1 MPNTSKFTC
10 FLMGSQS
17 RLIQCAEVLLE
28 KDHVV
33 NGIISA
39 EPSIQSWVKEN
50 KLRLIHPS
58 DDLVK
63 ILKLESFDLF
73 FSIDNFLKVPT
84 EILDLP
90 RIYAVNF
97 HDAPLPRYAGTNAT
111 NWALMNGERSHGVT
125 WHVMTDVIDAG
136 DILKQSVFS
145 VSENE
150 TALTLNAG
158 CYEKSVQC
166 FNEFMDELTAGT
178 HKQQRQ
184 DLTKRTFFSRW
195 KRPPG
200 GCTIDWS
207 VSAEEI
213 FALHR
218 GLDYGSYWNPL
229 GLPKVYWNDS
239 IFIVK
244 QMVILDEAS
253 SAPPGTITSI
263 SDTSIHVSTMTKDI
277 SMGEFSTLS
286 GAVFNP
292 GQFIAKTGLKN
303 GDVLAEPKPG
313 FANRIGAIHCDISKH
328 ENFWIKQLENT
339 VPIEIPYA
347 KLPSATPVASNMSK
361 IQLEIPEAIFTG
373 RKTDDTPGDFVLA
386 GFLAYLHRITDKSGF
401 NVNFTHQ
408 ELRQFLEGAES
419 YFADFVPLR
428 VEIDPGQSFETFYQ
442 SIVQQLAS
450 VKKRRTYIRDL
461 ILREPNLRDL
471 FSNSEILNLPVTVDR
486 GDSFGEVQPSGDA
499 DLAVCIPDD
508 GKECTFWFN
517 EATLTKEDVERIRE
531 QFLLALNDI
540 VSGQADSVSDISI
553 LPETERRKVLVEWN
567 DTAVD
572 YNRDLCLQDI
582 FESQVERTPENVAVV
597 YESQQLTYRE
607 LNSRANQLAHYLKKL
622 GVGPEVPVGLFME
635 RSVELVVGIYGII
648 KAGGAYVPLDPEY
661 PTERVAFMLE
671 DTQVPVLLTQDH
683 LTADLPEHNAHVIR
697 LDTEWGKV
705 AQEPADKPVSGT
717 EPANLAYII
726 YTSGS
731 TGKPKGVMNE
741 HRGIVNRL
749 FWMQDEFQLNEKDRV
764 LQKTPF
770 SFDVSVWEFFW
781 PLQVGARL
789 VVCRP
794 GGHRDSDYLVSLI
807 IEQQITTMHFVP
819 SMLQIFL
826 EEKGVENCIGIK
838 RVICSGEALPYELQK
853 RFFERL
859 NTELHNL
866 YGPTEAAVD
875 VTYWRCRDRSD
886 RRIVP
891 IGFPVAN
898 TQMYILDGR
907 LQPVPVGCT
916 GELHIGG
923 VQVARGYLN
932 RSELTAEKFIPDP
945 FSREPGDRLYKTG
958 DLSRYM
964 PDGSIEYLGRTD
976 FQVKIRGLRIEL
988 GEIESLLLE
997 LDDISQCAVM
1007 LREDRAGDK
1016 RLAAYLVFEPGREA
1030 TSAELRKFLLAK
1042 LPDYMVP
1049 HHFVKLDTM
1058 PLSSNGK
1065 TDRRALP
1072 KPEVDRSTDESYVA
1086 PRNKGENVI
1095 AGIWQDLLDVA
1106 NVGINDSFFDLGGH
1120 SLLVVKM
1127 LRRLKKSFT
1136 EDLTIVDL
1144 FQYPTIATLAEF
1156 LNKKHSRQPVFADTR
1171 QLANKQIASLQR
1183 RRRAAMARRK
1193 SHG

>member
-1 MPNTSKFTC
+1 MAASQKFTC
-10 FLMGSQS
+10 FLMGEQS
-17 RLIQCAEVLLE
+17 RLIQCGEILLQ
-28 KDHVV
+28 KGHHIYGV
-33 NGIISA
+33 ISS
-39 EPSIQSWVKEN
+39 EPSIKQWAEEN
-50 KLRLIHPS
+50 NLGQIMPG
-58 DDLVK
+58 DDIVAL
-63 ILKLESFDLF
+63 LKQQSFDLF
-73 FSIDNFLKVPT
+73 FSVDNFSKVPV
-84 EILDLP
+84 EILSLP
-90 RIYAVNF
+90 QIYAINF
-97 HDAPLPRYAGTNAT
+97 HDAPLPKYAGTNAT
-111 NWALMNGERSHGVT
+111 NWALMNGESSHGVT
-125 WHVMTDVIDAG
+125 WHVMTNVIDAG
-136 DILKQSVFS
+136 DILKQSVFD
-145 VSENE
+145 VSEKE
-150 TALTLNAG
+150 TALTLNAR
-158 CYEKSVQC
+158 CYEESIEC
-166 FNEFMDELTAGT
+166 FTEFMEELAAGT
-178 HKQQRQ
+178 HKPKQQ
-184 DLTKRTFFSRW
+184 DLTRRTFFPRW
-195 KRPPG
+195 KRPPV

-207 VSAEEI
+207 SSAEEI
-213 FALHR
+213 YNLYR
-218 GLDYGSYWNPL
+218 GLNFGSYWNPL
-229 GLPKVYWNDS
+229 GLPKVYWDDT
-239 IFIVK
+239 IFIIK
-244 QMVILDEAS
+244 QMNILNTS
-253 SAPPGTITSI
+253 SAAPPGALTNI
-263 SDTSIHVSTMTKDI
+263 SDTAIQVSTSTQDI
-277 SMGEFSTLS
+277 SVGGFATLS
-286 GAVFNP
+286 GLAVSP

-303 GDVLAEPKPG
+303 GDVLAEPEPG
-313 FANRIGAIHCDISKH
+313 FATRIGAIHSDISKH
-328 ENFWIKQLENT
+328 ENFWIKQIENT

-347 KLPSATPVASNMSK
+347 KLPSATPISSNISK
-361 IQLEIPEAIFTG
+361 LQLEIPEAILTA
-373 RKTDDTPGDFVLA
+373 RKADDTPGDFILA
-386 GFLAYLHRITDKSGF
+386 GFLSYLHRITDKTGF

-408 ELRQFLEGAES
+408 ELRRFLEGAES

-428 VEIDPGQSFETFYQ
+428 VEIDAGQPFETFYR
-442 SIVQQLAS
+442 SIMQQLAS

-461 ILREPNLRDL
+461 ILREPNLREL
-471 FSNSEILNLPVTVDR
+471 FSNSEILNLPVAVER
-486 GDSFGEVQPSGDA
+486 GGSFGEVQPSGDA
-499 DLAVCIPDD
+499 DLTVCIPDD
-508 GKECTFWFN
+508 GKECTLWFN
-517 EATLTKEDVERIRE
+517 EAKLKKEDMERIRE

-540 VSGQADSVSDISI
+540 VLRQADSVSNISI
-553 LPETERRKVLVEWN
+553 LPDAERRKVLIEWN

-572 YNRDLCLQDI
+572 YDRNLCLQDI
-582 FESQVERTPENVAVV
+582 FELQVERTPENVAVV
-597 YESQQLTYRE
+597 YENQELTYHE

-635 RSVELVVGIYGII
+635 RSVEMVVGIYGII

-661 PTERVAFMLE
+661 PSERVAFMLE

-683 LTADLPEHNAHVIR
+683 LTANLPEHDAHVIR

-705 AQEPADKPVSGT
+705 ALEPADKPSGET
-717 EPANLAYII
+717 KPNNLAYII

-749 FWMQDEFQLNEKDRV
+749 FWMQDEYQLNEKDRV

-807 IEQQITTMHFVP
+807 TEQQITTLHFVP

-826 EEKGVENCIGIK
+826 EEKGVENCTSIK

-875 VTYWRCRDRSD
+875 VTYWRCRNRSD

-898 TQMYILDGR
+898 TQMYILDDR
-907 LQPVPVGCT
+907 LQPVPIDCT

-932 RSELTAEKFIPDP
+932 RSELTSEKFIPDP
-945 FSREPGDRLYKTG
+945 FSSQPGSRLYKTG
-958 DLSRYM
+958 DLSRYLS
-964 PDGSIEYLGRTD
+964 DGSIEYLGRTD

-988 GEIESLLLE
+988 GEIESLLLK
-997 LDDISQCAVM
+997 LNHISQCTVM

-1016 RLAAYLVFEPGREA
+1016 RLVAYLVFEPGQDVA
-1030 TSAELRKFLLAK
+1030 PTDLRKYLLEK

-1049 HHFVKLDTM
+1049 HHFVRLDAM
-1058 PLSSNGK
+1058 PLSPNGK

-1072 KPEVDRSTDESYVA
+1072 KPEVDRSTDESYIA
-1086 PRNKGENVI
+1086 PRNKTENVI
-1095 AGIWQDLLDVA
+1095 AETWQDLLDVS
-1106 NVGINDSFFDLGGH
+1106 NIGINDSFFDLGGH

-1144 FQYPTIATLAEF
+1144 FQYPSIASLAEF
-1156 LNKKHSRQPVFADTR
+1156 LGKKNGGKPAFAN
-1171 QLANKQIASLQR
+1171 AKNMVNKQIESLKRQR
-1183 RRRAAMARRK
+1183 RVAMARRK